1 MDIKVKIEVPGL
13 TEAIQKLAD
22 AFASVNVNPIKGSEL
37 RDAASIELRDA
48 LADTLENG
56 APAEEQLAGEL
67 PAESLASAKIEA
79 AKIEVPEAEPEK
91 TKPAKAKA
99 EAKAKAKASKAEE
112 APAIDLKVV
121 REKLAAKTQEG
132 KQAQIKELIAK
143 FGVKKLSEV
152 PKEKYAE
159 LLELAEEL

>member
-1 MDIKVKIEVPGL
+1 MDIKVKIEAPG
-13 TEAIQKLAD
+13 LAD
-22 AFASVNVNPIKGSEL
+22 AIHALAEALAGVKVSPVKGPEL
-37 RDAASIELRDA
+37 RDSADIELRDA
-48 LADTLENG
+48 LADAVEDES
-56 APAEEQLAGEL
+56 PAEEQLVGAL
-67 PAESLASAKIEA
+67 PAESLAS

-99 EAKAKAKASKAEE
+99 EAKAPKVEE
-112 APAIDLKVV
+112 APAIDIKVV
-121 REKLAAKTQEG
+121 REKLAGKTQEG
-132 KQAQIKELIAK
+132 KQAEIKKLFAK

>member
-13 TEAIQKLAD
+13 PDAIH
-22 AFASVNVNPIKGSEL
+22 
-37 RDAASIELRDA
+37 A
-48 LADTLENG
+48 LAQALSGTQVSTIKEPAVRATKVEPGSTVTAEKIGPLPDK
-56 APAEEQLAGEL
+56 APTSTKSEKAD
-67 PAESLASAKIEA
+67 
-79 AKIEVPEAEPEK
+79 AEPEK
-91 TKPAKAKA
+91 TEPAKVDTSQ
-99 EAKAKAKASKAEE
+99 E
-112 APAIDLKVV
+112 IDIKVV

-132 KQAQIKELIAK
+132 KQAEIKKLFAK